1 MNIALISYE
10 NTIKVPNL
18 WEFISKVAIIHK
30 IWLLIAECQKEV
42 RTGVEK

>member
-1 MNIALISYE
+1 MNVVISYG
-10 NTIKVPNL
+10 NTMKVTNL

-30 IWLLIAECQKEV
+30 IWLLIAECRKEV